1 MKNIIF
7 LLAIVFFTY
16 CKVTVKER
24 SNSTGWDY
32 NNPNQNGYLSVA
44 YDEQETGPGLIL
56 VKGGYFELKNNET
69 TKEVL
74 IPAFYMDVTEI
85 SNEFWV
91 DYMFWTK
98 RTFTDFPLVYENTK
112 PNTKVWL
119 ENGVYNEPMRNYYL
133 EHPSYQD
140 YPVVGV
146 SWLQANNYCKWRT
159 DRVNEY
165 ILIREGILLWNND
178 QQNEPFTTSA
188 YLAGQYA
195 NSDNPSGQLLDL
207 DPSNGRGS
215 NRRGKI
221 KRKDLATRIVNI
233 RDGILL
239 PKYRLPT
246 AAEWEFASVAPTTQ
260 KKKIFPWNGGV
271 HKNKGAS
278 MNNEPP
284 TKNRISYISSVNS
297 HWPNDYG
304 LYNMNR
310 NVSEWVM
317 DTYLENKEISNY
329 SPFSGELISSTPVLN
344 SNGNIDEK
352 LAEAIYDI
360 PKIIEFTEELET
372 ATRKQRSGVITDS
385 LDLMVINFI
394 QRKLD
399 TALLFWNGNKKRIA
413 SKIVRKL
420 IDKELIKLD
429 LAVREESGFEDFQF
443 EIINNF
449 MNGISQYVLYS
460 PGSIMFENITCVES
474 SLAKNKMNED
484 YMKFIPSLQ
493 FDLDKNKKTDNRI
506 FKGKNWR
513 DSTELNETRYLN
525 KYLSSSTIG
534 FRCAMDRLGAVK

>member
-1 MKNIIF
+1 MKYFIF
-7 LLAIVFFTY
+7 LLAIIFFTY

-24 SNSTGWDY
+24 SDFTGWDY
-32 NNPNQNGYLSVA
+32 NNPYQNGYLRVTYA
-44 YDEQETGPGLIL
+44 EQETGPGLVLI
-56 VKGGYFELKNNET
+56 KGGYFDLKHNNSS
-69 TKEVL
+69 KEVL
-74 IPAFYMDVTEI
+74 IPPYYMDKTEI
-85 SNEFWV
+85 SNQSWV
-91 DYMFWTK
+91 SYMHWTK
-98 RTFTDFPLVYENTK
+98 RTFTNFPMVYENTK

-119 ENGVYNEPMRNYYL
+119 ENGVYNEPMRDYYL

-215 NRRGKI
+215 NSRGKI

-278 MNNEPP
+278 MYFDPP

-329 SPFSGELISSTPVLN
+329 SPFSGELISMTPVLN

-360 PKIIEFTEELET
+360 PKIIGFVGDLENEI
-372 ATRKQRSGVITDS
+372 KKNSGGVVTDS
-385 LDLMVINFI
+385 LDFMVINLVN
-394 QRKLD
+394 KKMD

-413 SKIVRKL
+413 SKVVRKL
-420 IDKELIKLD
+420 LEIDLVTLD
-429 LAVREESGFEDFQF
+429 LAVQAKPGFEDFQF

-449 MNGISQYVLYS
+449 KNGIPQYVLYS
-460 PGSIMFENITCVES
+460 PGSIMFKNLTSVES

-484 YMKFIPSLQ
+484 YIKFIPSLQ

-513 DSTELNETRYLN
+513 DSTELRETRYLN